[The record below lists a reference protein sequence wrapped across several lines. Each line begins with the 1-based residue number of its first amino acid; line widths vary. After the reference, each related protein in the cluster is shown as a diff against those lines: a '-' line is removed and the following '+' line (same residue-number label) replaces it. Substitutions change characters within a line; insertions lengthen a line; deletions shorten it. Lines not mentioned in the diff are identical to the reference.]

1 MFTVS
6 GCGEVAFPPEIKQ
19 GRSGDYLTFKVRSGK
34 VIKDRQ
40 TGQERTVQAYTRCV
54 FFGDRG
60 LAFAKRI
67 EQGTIVEVRGELD
80 SRRDDNGKEWTSVR
94 VSHAGLPA
102 EDAKQQPKGG
112 GSWGAPSAQP
122 QYAQSNPP
130 QAQGTQQQGQSSP
143 PQAQPAQHQYAQPPQ
158 PQAQQYQQQRPQ
170 PPQQQTP
177 PPQYA
182 QASLA
187 PQGNPYKDDDIP
199 F

>member
-1 MFTVS
+1 VFTVS

-102 EDAKQQPKGG
+102 EDSKQQPKGG

-122 QYAQSNPP
+122 Q
-130 QAQGTQQQGQSSP
+130 
-143 PQAQPAQHQYAQPPQ
+143 AQPAQHQYAQPPQ
-158 PQAQQYQQQRPQ
+158 QQAPPQPQQYQQQR
-170 PPQQQTP
+170 QQTP